1 MPLHPRRFFSGRK
14 LPNRPFVRLVVL
26 CLGLALFGHLAAN
39 WDMGRILALVE
50 SHGALG
56 SAQERLQ
63 AWAQLLQNSSRQP
76 EQQQL
81 ETVNRFFNQQLGFR
95 DDLSIWGVVDYWAT
109 PVEALTKGAGDCED
123 FALAKYFSLRQL
135 GVPAERLRI
144 TYVKSLK
151 LNQAH
156 MVLSYYISDS
166 SDPLVLDNLI
176 GQILPAS
183 QRHDL
188 LPVYAFN
195 AEGLFLIDPFT
206 GAITRGDPKQ
216 LSRWQGVLKKMRNEG
231 FNIGEG

>member
-1 MPLHPRRFFSGRK
+1 MPLHPRRVFSGTR
-14 LPNRPFVRLVVL
+14 LPSHPIVRIIVL
-26 CLGLALFGHLAAN
+26 CLGLVLFGHLAAN
-39 WDMGRILALVE
+39 WDMGRILAIAE
-50 SHGALG
+50 SHGAFG

-81 ETVNRFFNQQLGFR
+81 ETVNRFFNQQLEFR
-95 DDLSIWGVVDYWAT
+95 DDLSVWGVVDYWAT

-166 SDPLVLDNLI
+166 SDPLILDNLI

-206 GAITRGDPKQ
+206 SAITRGDPKQ
-216 LSRWQGVLKKMRNEG
+216 LSRWQGVLKKMRSEG

>member
-1 MPLHPRRFFSGRK
+1 MPLKPRRIASGRT
-14 LPNRPFVRLVVL
+14 PPSRRLIRLILL
-26 CLGLALFGHLAAN
+26 CLGLTLFGHLAAN
-39 WDMGRILALVE
+39 WDMTRILAIAE

-63 AWAQLLQNSSRQP
+63 AWAQLLQNSTRQP
-76 EQQQL
+76 EDQQL
-81 ETVNRFFNQQLGFR
+81 ETINRFFNQQLAFR
-95 DDLSIWGVVDYWAT
+95 DDLSIWSQVDYWAT

-156 MVLSYYISDS
+156 MVLSYYLSDS

-183 QRHDL
+183 QRRDL

-216 LSRWQGVLKKMRNEG
+216 LSRWQGVLRKMRNEG
-231 FNIGEG
+231 FNIGAG

>member
-1 MPLHPRRFFSGRK
+1 MPLSLRRSHRHPGRR
-14 LPNRPFVRLVVL
+14 LVRLLFL
-26 CLGLALFGHLAAN
+26 CLGLLLFGHLAAN
-39 WDMGRILALVE
+39 WDMDRVLSSAQ
-50 SHGALG
+50 SRYGALG

-63 AWAQLLQNSSRQP
+63 AWAQLLQTSARQD

-81 ETVNRFFNQQLGFR
+81 ETVNRFFNRQLAFR
-95 DDLSIWGVVDYWAT
+95 DDRAIWNQADYWAT
-109 PVEALTKGAGDCED
+109 PVESLVKGAGDCED

-156 MVLSYYISDS
+156 MVLSYYVSDS

-176 GQILPAS
+176 DEILPAS
-183 QRHDL
+183 QRRDL

-195 AEGLFLIDPFT
+195 AEGLFLVEPFT

-216 LSRWQGVLKKMRNEG
+216 LSRWQGVLRKMR
-231 FNIGEG
+231 GEGLDVGAG